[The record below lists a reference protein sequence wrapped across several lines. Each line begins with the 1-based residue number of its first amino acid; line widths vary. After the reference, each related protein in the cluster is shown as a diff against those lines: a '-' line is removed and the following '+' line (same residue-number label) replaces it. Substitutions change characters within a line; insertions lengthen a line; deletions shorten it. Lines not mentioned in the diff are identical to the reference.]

1 MHLRTRF
8 AFARIACA
16 AAILLAAA
24 LCTPA
29 AHAADDLNSVLSKLD
44 AAAAKFHTTTAAV
57 EFDSAQT
64 DPIPDTDVQKGTVYY
79 QRTGSAFQMGVHIE
93 TDNGQPAPKVI
104 VCCAKGSIQL
114 YEKLLNQVTTLS
126 KLRQYENWFMLGFG
140 ASGKELAAKWD
151 IKFGGMETVD
161 GVKTAKLEMT
171 AKDANVRRMFPM
183 VTIWIDPDRGVSL
196 KQVFDEGNGQSKTC
210 IYTRIQ
216 VNQPLPKDAFS
227 FTTDKQTRFMKQ

>member
-1 MHLRTRF
+1 MV
-8 AFARIACA
+8 CA
-16 AAILLAAA
+16 AAVLSAAV
-24 LCTPA
+24 LCAPA
-29 AHAADDLNSVLSKLD
+29 AHAADDLSSVLSRLD
-44 AAAAKFHTTTAAV
+44 SAAAKFHTTTADV

-79 QRTGSAFQMGVHIE
+79 QRTGSTFQMGVHIE

-114 YEKLLNQVTTLS
+114 YEKLPNQVTTLG
-126 KLRQYENWFMLGFG
+126 KLSHYESWFMLGFG

-151 IKFGGMETVD
+151 IKLGGMETVD

-171 AKDANVRRMFPM
+171 AKDANVRRMFPT

-210 IYTRIQ
+210 LYTHIQ
-216 VNQPLPKDAFS
+216 VNQALPKDAFS
-227 FTTDKQTRFMKQ
+227 FTTDKQTRFTTQ